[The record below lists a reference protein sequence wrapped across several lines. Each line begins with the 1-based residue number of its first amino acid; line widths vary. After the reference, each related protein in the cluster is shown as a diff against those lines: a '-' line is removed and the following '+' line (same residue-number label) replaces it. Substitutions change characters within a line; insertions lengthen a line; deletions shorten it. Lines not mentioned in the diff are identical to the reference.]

1 MAPRQPCPRISVTCL
16 WGPRYPPLKG
26 GPGLRADPL
35 PLTGGV
41 CVKRE
46 VNFEQE
52 LPETTFELISKLL

>member
-1 MAPRQPCPRISVTCL
+1 MTCL